1 MPQRKAYK
9 APPMPPPARFAPYT
23 NWTGFYFGLNAGYA
37 WGHTRWDAPPPLDF
51 NTNGGLFGLAVGYN
65 LQQAGWVLGI
75 EADYDWTKLRG
86 STTCG
91 FGACE
96 TRNNWLSTVRARIG
110 VPVDQFLPYVTG
122 GLALGDISASNTNAG
137 LRHRE
142 HEEDRLDRGR
152 RPRIRAHR
160 QPDRQASNISMSI
173 SARSIAAS
181 PASWSGRTTR
191 ASMPTSSA
199 PASTSSSIL
208 GDCLQSTDRVATTW
222 VVGGKPRALRPGA
235 FFCLQRPSAAGL
247 SGHDLSSN
255 CIRIYHVVIMVR

>member
-1 MPQRKAYK
+1 MTTKLIGSGLAAAALLAMCFSVQAAELVMPQRKAYK
-9 APPMPPPARFAPYT
+9 APPMPPPARFTPAYT

-96 TRNNWLSTVRARIG
+96 TRNNWLSTVRARVG

-122 GLALGDISASNTNAG
+122 GLALGDISASNTNLGFGTASTRKTGWTAGAG
-137 LRHRE
+137 LE
-142 HEEDRLDRGR
+142 FALTGNLTAKLEYLYVD
-152 RPRIRAHR
+152 
-160 QPDRQASNISMSI
+160 
-173 SARSIAAS
+173 
-181 PASWSGRTTR
+181 
-191 ASMPTSSA
+191 
-199 PASTSSSIL
+199 L
-208 GDCLQSTDRVATTW
+208 GSFNCGLACV
-222 VVGGKPRALRPGA
+222 VVGSDNVNFNANIFRAGINFKFDPG
-235 FFCLQRPSAAGL
+235 GL
-247 SGHDLSSN
+247 PAK
-255 CIRIYHVVIMVR
+255 Y